1 VEDSSSSLARHP
13 SLDWKMRRRTT
24 TARWGLR
31 IFSSWWSLTWLV
43 RTRLAHSWS
52 DVDSGGG
59 SGVVGDGLG
68 LVVGA
73 SVQTG
78 VWRAGACR
86 DGGAFTTDELF
97 VLMRELRMRLK

>member
-1 VEDSSSSLARHP
+1 VDDSSVARLP

-43 RTRLAHSWS
+43 RTMSAHAWS

-59 SGVVGDGLG
+59 RGVVGDGLG
-68 LVVGA
+68 FGGG

-78 VWRAGACR
+78 VWRAGACS
-86 DGGAFTTDELF
+86 DGGGFTTDDLMPELDAF
-97 VLMRELRMRLK
+97 